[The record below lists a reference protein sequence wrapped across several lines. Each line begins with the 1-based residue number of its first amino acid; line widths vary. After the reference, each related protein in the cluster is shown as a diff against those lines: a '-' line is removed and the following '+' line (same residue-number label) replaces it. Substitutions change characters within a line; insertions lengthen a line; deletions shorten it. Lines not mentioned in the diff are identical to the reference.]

1 MIDLIVNP
9 FGNPQV
15 SWPTALLRAAVV
27 EGVLFVF
34 LLLGYLNL
42 IPAFRGADNALWFY
56 FAGLLQFPSSLL
68 FVPLSRPTVQLVP
81 GLVVSGFGFAAAVVV
96 VLQFLLMA
104 VLIRKPW
111 RRT

>member
-9 FGNPQV
+9 FGKPQV

-27 EGVLFVF
+27 EGGLFVF

-68 FVPLSRPTVQLVP
+68 FFPLSRPTVHPVP
-81 GLVVSGFGFAAAVVV
+81 GLVVIAFALAASVDCL
-96 VLQFLLMA
+96 LQ
-104 VLIRKPW
+104 
-111 RRT
+111 